1 MPISK
6 YLASAAL
13 TLAFISPGFAQYGE
27 SPVYGSQQVQY
38 TPAPTVE
45 RESKVSLFMG
55 ADLGYNMTWQSYDE
69 DSDYGDGEGRIV
81 QSSEFEGSGFFGE
94 FSLGVLIKDIIGA
107 RGFVNIGSQSGESS
121 YDGKD
126 IDCDSTCKGVSTD
139 VTDVRF
145 GIKGTFFPLNGSDS
159 PMYNSYIEVSFGVGL
174 HYYDDAWASSVDHE
188 FAGPMFFKFEVG
200 KLFPIGKT
208 WNVGVGVAWSMDIE
222 GQWESSNTQDISKS
236 DIANTVWFGVKFAR
250 KKNKF

>member
-1 MPISK
+1 MTMSK

-13 TLAFISPGFAQYGE
+13 VLAFTSDAFAQYGGA
-27 SPVYGSQQVQY
+27 PVYTTQQVPY

-69 DSDYGDGEGRIV
+69 DSDYGDGKGRIV
-81 QSSEFEGSGFFGE
+81 QSSEFDGSGFFGE
-94 FSLGVLIKDIIGA
+94 FSLGVLIKDVVGA
-107 RGFVNIGSQSGESS
+107 RGFLNIGSQSGESS
-121 YDGKD
+121 YKGDE
-126 IDCDSTCKGVSTD
+126 IDSVCKGVNTD
-139 VTDVRF
+139 VTDIRF

-159 PMYNSYIEVSFGVGL
+159 PLYNSYIEVSAGVGL
-174 HYYDDAWASSVDHE
+174 HYYDDNYASLVDHE
-188 FAGPMFFKFEVG
+188 FSGPLFLKFEMG

-222 GQWESSNTQDISKS
+222 GQWESSDTQDVSKS
-236 DIANTVWFGVKFAR
+236 DIANTLWFGVKFAR